1 MTEKQTVRPADVL
14 PKYFS
19 GGQWKARKLN
29 KGVRA
34 SRDSGK
40 KKGLVPPQW
49 AKYICRRNRSYT
61 HPDYARWNELCD
73 GGKIKWSKA

>member
-1 MTEKQTVRPADVL
+1 MSEKSARPSDVI
-14 PKYFS
+14 PGHFS
-19 GGQWKARKLN
+19 GGEWKARKLN

-34 SRDSGK
+34 SRESGK

-49 AKYICRRNRSYT
+49 AKNICRRNRSYKD
-61 HPDYARWNELCD
+61 PNYSRWDELCQ